1 MAQCLLLCH
10 KVYDLGCEVA
20 VVKKQRTLTLGEWI
34 TVQLDSSLARLDLTK
49 EENMFVLLCSEA
61 GESKLVK
68 LETRRTV
75 ILPSMVS
82 VPCEKVSDL
91 T

>member
-49 EENMFVLLCSEA
+49 EENMFVFYVAKQLNPNL
-61 GESKLVK
+61 
-68 LETRRTV
+68 
-75 ILPSMVS
+75 
-82 VPCEKVSDL
+82 
-91 T
+91 